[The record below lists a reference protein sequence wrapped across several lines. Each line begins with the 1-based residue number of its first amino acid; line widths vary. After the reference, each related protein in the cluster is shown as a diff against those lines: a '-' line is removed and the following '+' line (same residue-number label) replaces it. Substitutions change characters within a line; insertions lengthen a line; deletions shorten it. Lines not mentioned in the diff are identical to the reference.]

1 MASRLRLG
9 QPVPNP
15 ASTTDPEEANGAEGG
30 EARKPEPKRPEVTI
44 LGGGSEVL
52 HIPRFMAR
60 EAAWEVFETLDK
72 RIPWTRPT
80 IRVFGRASVQVA
92 AATPALITYFLAPCP
107 GLDLQF
113 RSLALTLFWINNW

>member
-1 MASRLRLG
+1 MASLLRLG

-15 ASTTDPEEANGAEGG
+15 ASTTYPEEAEGG
-30 EARKPEPKRPEVTI
+30 EERKPEPKPPEVTN

-52 HIPRFMAR
+52 HFPRFMGR
-60 EAAWEVFETLDK
+60 EAAWEVFEELDK
-72 RIPWTRPT
+72 HIPWTRPT

-92 AATPALITYFLAPCP
+92 AATPSFITYFLAPCP

-113 RSLALTLFWINNW
+113 RSLALTLFRIQNP